1 MDSTNET
8 QKQMVTFPI
17 MTTPR
22 GYPIRDSKVYE
33 KIKID
38 DLILIPK
45 GTSIW
50 SIKLQQTIILYNDII
65 AKITNTTTGYD
76 SVFVMPQIK
85 NIKLLQYID
94 FSYDKSEKL
103 IDKPT
108 IPDTYRDDTT
118 FGELHYG
125 FNEEEYVNN
134 DRKMKLDS
142 ILD

>member
-1 MDSTNET
+1 MSH
-8 QKQMVTFPI
+8 
-17 MTTPR
+17 

-45 GTSIW
+45 GTPIW
-50 SIKLQQTIILYNDII
+50 SIKLQQTIVLYKDVI
-65 AKITNTTTGYD
+65 AKITHTTTGED
-76 SVFVMPQIK
+76 SIFVMPQIK
-85 NIKLLQYID
+85 NAKLQYID

-103 IDKPT
+103 IDNST
-108 IPDTYRDDTT
+108 YTDTYRDDTI

-125 FNEEEYVNN
+125 FNEDEYVNN